1 MSSSRVKRIRDFILQ
16 GHAIPGAIIISC
28 DRATYKDRALT
39 ISNKPNAAW
48 IIDGQHRTAG
58 AAEAAKKGTDIYFPV
73 VAFSGLDEQQ
83 QADYFVTIN
92 REAKGVPSSLYLD
105 LLRHLPKVKTEKEQ
119 LEERISD
126 ISRELTRNSE
136 SIFFQRVISTT
147 SPKVGQVSLTN
158 FARRMRPIFSSHTGL
173 LSTYTIYEQVK
184 IIENYFTALK
194 TVFPKPFASNV
205 FFKGSI
211 RELYAFVIDCLERQ
225 EVGLWTSGVSR
236 CGFRRRAG

>member
-1 MSSSRVKRIRDFILQ
+1 MRFTAIRIKQTKHEFFLFNCRASILWQFCQINQRLEDKDEGYQRVLSSSRVKRIRDFILQ

-28 DRATYKDRALT
+28 DRATYKDRTLT

-58 AAEAAKKGTDIYFPV
+58 AAEAAKKGTDIHFPV

-136 SIFFQRVISTT
+136 SIFFQ
-147 SPKVGQVSLTN
+147 SLLQN
-158 FARRMRPIFSSHTGL
+158 S
-173 LSTYTIYEQVK
+173 
-184 IIENYFTALK
+184 
-194 TVFPKPFASNV
+194 
-205 FFKGSI
+205 
-211 RELYAFVIDCLERQ
+211 
-225 EVGLWTSGVSR
+225 
-236 CGFRRRAG
+236 